1 MATFDD
7 RANLGPVKRGP
18 EQAHPLKEAL
28 GPVMDRRSFL
38 GSLFGIALGGA
49 ATTVSSAQ
57 EPQPASPDQAKQKQ
71 QPTQVAPGLDPKAV
85 ADISRINLGAGDF
98 SYRDNGTPVPTT
110 GGVARGPNMT
120 PPAGIVLDAVRR
132 GVESILIANDGKL
145 PPGATFRLVVG
156 IGEKPQEFALDA
168 SKLDPAKRLL
178 GPDVR
183 TLQKDPVFAPAYQF
197 LREHSVINVDRSPT
211 GYTTQFALA
220 ADHKQPIQ
228 ILLVMDTPKP
238 AAPAAAPGA
247 PEKK

>member
-1 MATFDD
+1 MGTVAT
-7 RANLGPVKRGP
+7 N
-18 EQAHPLKEAL
+18 
-28 GPVMDRRSFL
+28 
-38 GSLFGIALGGA
+38 
-49 ATTVSSAQ
+49 VSSAQ
-57 EPQPASPDQAKQKQ
+57 EPQPASPDQVKQKQ
-71 QPTQVAPGLDPKAV
+71 QPTQVAAGLDPKAV

-168 SKLDPAKRLL
+168 ARLDPTKRLL

-183 TLQKDPVFAPAYQF
+183 TLQKDPVFEPAYQF
-197 LREHSVINVDRSPT
+197 LRKNSVINVERSPT
-211 GYTTQFALA
+211 GYATQFALA
-220 ADHKQPIQ
+220 ADYKQPIQ

-238 AAPAAAPGA
+238 AAPSTPPAAP
-247 PEKK
+247 ETK